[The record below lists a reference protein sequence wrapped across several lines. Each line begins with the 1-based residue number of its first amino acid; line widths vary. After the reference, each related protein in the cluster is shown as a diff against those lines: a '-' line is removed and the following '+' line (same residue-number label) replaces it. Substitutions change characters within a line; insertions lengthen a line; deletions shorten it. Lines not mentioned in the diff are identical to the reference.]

1 MGSALL
7 DTTPET
13 RTAEAARL
21 TTASAPSSDSL
32 RDEVAERLAA
42 HRNRRAQMLGQSA
55 ENAAPK
61 ATRAA
66 SGRTDQPSEQVRR
79 EPRTA
84 QIAAAVAERY
94 KNSQSYRAFLAAEAE
109 RAVQQ
114 AQAAA
119 EVAALNAQALAA
131 AQQSLLDALDSEQLS
146 PEAAHQNPEGN
157 DFVKGTGS
165 PVPYATP
172 QSNVALA
179 AEVTGRTHAAE
190 ELSLWPDV
198 ERVAHYSHAPK
209 RHAPT
214 HRAHP
219 RPAAAPA
226 A

>member
-1 MGSALL
+1 
-7 DTTPET
+7 
-13 RTAEAARL
+13 
-21 TTASAPSSDSL
+21 
-32 RDEVAERLAA
+32 
-42 HRNRRAQMLGQSA
+42 SA

-131 AQQSLLDALDSEQLS
+131 AQQSLLDALDEESS
-146 PEAAHQNPEGN
+146 AHTPQRTTEGN
-157 DFVKGTGS
+157 EFVKGTALA
-165 PVPYATP
+165 VPYTP
-172 QSNVALA
+172 PQNNAALA
-179 AEVTGRTHAAE
+179 AEVTGRTHA
-190 ELSLWPDV
+190 
-198 ERVAHYSHAPK
+198 
-209 RHAPT
+209 
-214 HRAHP
+214 
-219 RPAAAPA
+219 
-226 A
+226 